1 MLKFFQLQENSFLP
15 GNFSFRHIYI
25 VTQTYTHTHALA
37 HTQQSR
43 KKSKFDVS
51 KDYGTFL
58 RIIFDSSGVLVS
70 PFHLVVA

>member
-1 MLKFFQLQENSFLP
+1 MKSCQVENYFPEAGKILTLCL
-15 GNFSFRHIYI
+15 